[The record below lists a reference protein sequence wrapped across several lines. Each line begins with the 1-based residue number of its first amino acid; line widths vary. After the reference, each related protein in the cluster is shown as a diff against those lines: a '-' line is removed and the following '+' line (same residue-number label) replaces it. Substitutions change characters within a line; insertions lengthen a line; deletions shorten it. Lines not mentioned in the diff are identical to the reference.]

1 MLSLHENQSIW
12 GIGNC
17 PPFFCKADHLES
29 CSRWWFQIFVYFR
42 HYLGKRSNLTQ
53 IFQRGGSTTNQG
65 IIFDFITHL
74 RELKQKMRSEL
85 IHFLVEKP
93 ENLLEELGKM
103 MITV

>member
-1 MLSLHENQSIW
+1 MKTN
-12 GIGNC
+12 
-17 PPFFCKADHLES
+17 PFGVLEIVPLFFGKADHLES

-53 IFQRGGSTTNQG
+53 IFQSGGSTTNQG
-65 IIFDFITHL
+65 IIFDFITNL